1 MFEADSIVGEIKD
14 PQGSLKVGNIG
25 DTECVY
31 FSYTGSQSA
40 RSFHVVYTG
49 RELSSLLA
57 TAKKASSLAP
67 SLKPRSTIRL
77 GCQPPKPVR
86 LQVVLV
92 SPENRPPVV
101 ILRFSGSDWKQDV
114 FCAPDTLVDLLTKAE
129 RRAPM
134 PGVVGTLDRFGP
146 SIWMIEGQTLEVS
159 DELSHGTGFYREY
172 LNHREVP
179 ESTAVRAWATQINN
193 KMIVVAFEYAQSW
206 EPTGSVDLPQGQQGD
221 QALQDGL
228 VRQSREVHALL
239 SKTMFDSGRVD
250 PVWSGKV
257 TLASLIGDIL
267 MSDDKTGLA
276 TWSGEGGN
284 PILKA
289 GIQTLN
295 ERQLSPHDIAVFD
308 QISAYFAAGQAP
320 AEAATQIN
328 TRMKSAFEFA
338 RYNEPEMLRLI
349 LANWQLLLTKAMGGA
364 SSGPPFAA
372 WTAARRAYDHEVAPT
387 VFCLPA
393 PFPWVKSWTPA
404 LTAEPAPK
412 PKAPVV
418 EKPGKEEIKLPPLPD
433 RPRPSVFD
441 APPAPPSAPVGE
453 PSEIAFEDEESP
465 VSSGEKATPWSD
477 ELMSIDEKRRPVREK
492 RSLMPIIAVSAMLV
506 AVPVGYTVYQKVTG
520 APLVPVSTP
529 TPVVTDTPQAT
540 VSASPTPQEQITPT
554 PTAQAPP
561 AGPLPE
567 GELLINGFRID
578 GKLKEQDIFAAGYE
592 PVDRFPEDDKGVARY
607 QGPNGTVI
615 VNFTLPSRVV
625 TSIQG
630 DRLLIGDKLVADLT
644 SDPSNFK
651 DDDRFSKFKLQ
662 ATVDEEG
669 KVRAYTWSKDGLY
682 IPEPLV
688 DSPRKALEFH
698 RKIRNPK
705 FFETLGPEV
714 ANMRLTNGE
723 TILFQYLG
731 GFDIERLKYLIE
743 QGADPNAK
751 CWEDGGTALHH
762 VKDVKVAELLLK
774 LGANPNIT
782 DNQARTP
789 YDAAETEAL
798 KAALDP
804 AKHDRTSNTSPTPQA
819 SASPQMDPT
828 PKTSPAQTPQEP

>member
-31 FSYTGSQSA
+31 FSYTGTQSG
-40 RSFHVVYTG
+40 RSFQLVYTG
-49 RELSSLLA
+49 RELSSLIA
-57 TAKKASSLAP
+57 TAKKAAALAP
-67 SLKPRSTIRL
+67 SLKPRSTIRM

-114 FCAPDTLVDLLTKAE
+114 FSAPDTLVDLLTKAE

-134 PGVVGTLDRFGP
+134 PGVVGTLDRFGTT
-146 SIWMIEGQTLEVS
+146 IWMIEGQTLEVN

-172 LNHREVP
+172 LHHGEVP
-179 ESTAVRAWATQINN
+179 ENTAVRAWATLINN
-193 KMIVVAFEYAQSW
+193 KMIVVAFEYSQSW
-206 EPTGSVDLPQGQQGD
+206 EPSGSVDLPQGQQGD
-221 QALQDGL
+221 QALQEGL
-228 VRQSREVHALL
+228 IRQSREIHALL

-289 GIQTLN
+289 GIQTLK
-295 ERQLSPHDIAVFD
+295 EQKLSPHDNALFD
-308 QISAYFAAGQAP
+308 QISAYFASGQEPAGAV
-320 AEAATQIN
+320 AQIN
-328 TRMKSAFEFA
+328 ARMKSAFDFA

-349 LANWQLLLTKAMGGA
+349 LANWHLLLTKATRGA
-364 SSGPPFAA
+364 TSGPPFAA
-372 WTAARRAYDHEVAPT
+372 WTAARQRYQGELTPT

-393 PFPWVKSWTPA
+393 PFPWVKTWTPA
-404 LTAEPAPK
+404 LTSEPSPK

-418 EKPGKEEIKLPPLPD
+418 EKPSKEEIKLPPLPD

-441 APPAPPSAPVGE
+441 PPPETTPGATSNEQP
-453 PSEIAFEDEESP
+453 EIEFEEDEKP
-465 VSSGEKATPWSD
+465 ILKPEKATPWSD
-477 ELMSIDEKRRPVREK
+477 ELMSIEDKRRPIGQK
-492 RSLMPIIAVSAMLV
+492 RSVVPLLIVSAVLV
-506 AVPVGYTVYQKVTG
+506 AVPVGYTLYQKLSGTRTS
-520 APLVPVSTP
+520 PTSTP
-529 TPVVTDTPQAT
+529 SPVISVTPQAT
-540 VSASPTPQEQITPT
+540 VSASPTPVQQVTASPT
-554 PTAQAPP
+554 PQIPI
-561 AGPLPE
+561 AGPLPP
-567 GELLINGFRID
+567 GELLINGFKID

-615 VNFTLPSRVV
+615 VNFTLPTRVV

-630 DRLLIGDKLVADLT
+630 DRLFIGEKLVADLT
-644 SDPSNFK
+644 SDPENFK
-651 DDDRFSKFKLQ
+651 KDERFSKFKLQ
-662 ATVDEEG
+662 ATVDDEG
-669 KVRAYTWSKDGLY
+669 KVRAYTFSQDGLY
-682 IPEPLV
+682 LPEPLV
-688 DSPRKALEFH
+688 DSPRKALEYH

-705 FFETLGPEV
+705 FFETLSKEV

-731 GFDIERLKYLIE
+731 GFDIERLKYLID
-743 QGADPNAK
+743 QGADPNVK

-762 VKDVKVAELLLK
+762 CKDVKVAELLLK

-789 YDAAETEAL
+789 YDAAETEEL
-798 KAALDP
+798 KAVLNPEKYSASP
-804 AKHDRTSNTSPTPQA
+804 TASPTPQNSASPVAQPTPQA
-819 SASPQMDPT
+819 SP
-828 PKTSPAQTPQEP
+828 